1 MITLTKN
8 EKLLFLELE
17 RKNLIGDI
25 KFLIKKL
32 MGRYSFLDENKI
44 FKDYHSGQRCIIVGA
59 GPSINN
65 IDLKKLKRETILWSI
80 DYLCIRIM
88 RA

>member
-65 IDLKKLKRETILWSI
+65 IDLKKLRER
-80 DYLCIRIM
+80 DYFYGQ
-88 RA
+88 